1 VGMKTKLLFW
11 LCLTAVGLI
20 AGGLVS
26 CTVPVNFRNPDKPK
40 FFGNFAKEN
49 PAFDGTIKV
58 VTFNIKLSKKIEQ
71 AINDLDKNDG
81 LKDADII
88 LLQEMDEKGVDLIA
102 RSLNYNY
109 VYYPASVH
117 YKHGKNY
124 GNAILARWPLK
135 DYRKI
140 VLPYE
145 HPMNKQIRIAAITT
159 VLVDGYEIL
168 TYCVHTEMFWLG
180 SKKKLDQ
187 VDAIVRSISEHYD
200 HVIVGGDFNT
210 NTKSGIR
217 DTERIFV
224 EAGFIRASEGV
235 GATSEGDP
243 LGLIEFELDHI
254 FTKGMTPVVK
264 GKVDEVEASDH
275 YPLWVVLELN

>member
-1 VGMKTKLLFW
+1 MKAKHIVWACLL
-11 LCLTAVGLI
+11 AVGLI
-20 AGGLVS
+20 A
-26 CTVPVNFRNPDKPK
+26 CTVPVNFRNPEKPR
-40 FFGNFAKEN
+40 FVGNYARGIPEFQ
-49 PAFDGTIKV
+49 GSIKV
-58 VTFNIKLSKKIEQ
+58 VSYNIKLCEKIEQ
-71 AINDLDKNDG
+71 AIQDLDRING
-81 LKDADII
+81 LKNADVV
-88 LLQEMDEKGVDLIA
+88 LLQEMDEIGVDLIA
-102 RSLNYNY
+102 QSLNYNY

-117 YKHGKNY
+117 YKNGKNY
-124 GNAILARWPLK
+124 GNAILSRWPLK

-159 VLVDGYEIL
+159 VLVADYEIL

-187 VDAIVRSISEHYD
+187 VDAIVRSISEKFD

-210 NTKSGIR
+210 NTNNGIR

-224 EAGFIRASEGV
+224 EAGFIRASKGL

-254 FTKGMTPVVK
+254 FTKGMTPVAK
-264 GKVDEVEASDH
+264 GKVEEVEASDH
-275 YPLWVVLELN
+275 YPIWVVLEL